1 MAIQYRRILELSPD
15 HSQRSIAASTGHS
28 RPKIREVLERAKQL
42 ELSLPLDPQLTDAQ
56 IGRILFPELAPETTG
71 RELPDLEYMHEEL
84 GKKNVT
90 LSLLY
95 YEYQTNCRDS
105 HKVPYSYRSFCRMY
119 GDFAQQ
125 YKATMRIRRKPG
137 ELMEVDWAGSTLEV
151 IDVDTGEKIT
161 AYLFLAVLPSSQYGY
176 CEAFL
181 SMTMPDWIRGHINA
195 YEFFGGVT
203 EILVS
208 DNLKTGVNSHAKFD
222 PVLNPVYRDMAEHY
236 GTVVMPARVRKPK
249 DKPKVEATVK
259 ALSTWVIAALRNQQ
273 FFTLEELN
281 QAVWSKL
288 RDFNQRP
295 FTKKYKECRN
305 REEGF
310 STEEKFALHPLPA
323 APFEMAAWKTA
334 TVTPDY
340 HIQVDR
346 MFYSVP
352 FQYIG
357 SQVDV
362 RLTSSLIEVFF
373 KDSRIASHA
382 RLYGRSEQFSTNQE
396 HMPEAHK
403 LYVSHTAESSRTW
416 ATTVGPHVSA
426 LVEDMLNHNPERQ
439 ALHTILSLQKLAKK
453 YGATQLEFACGEVR
467 QVAQVPTTRIIER
480 VLINQK
486 KKTPE
491 VPANRN
497 VENDYGFTRGAE
509 YFGRVSH
516 DQSRND

>member
-1 MAIQYRRILELSPD
+1 MAIQYHRILELAPN

-28 RPKIREVLERAKQL
+28 RRKVKEVIDRAQL
-42 ELSLPLDPQLTDAQ
+42 MDFTEPIDPALTDIQ
-56 IGRILFPELAPETTG
+56 IGRILFPELSPESTG
-71 RELPDLEYMHEEL
+71 RELPDLDYMHQEL

-105 HKVPYSYRSFCRMY
+105 GKVPYSYRSYCRMY
-119 GDFAQQ
+119 GDFAQKF
-125 YKATMRIRRKPG
+125 KATMRIRRNPG
-137 ELMEVDWAGSTLEV
+137 ELMEVDWAESTLVV
-151 IDVDTGEKIT
+151 IDADTGEELT

-176 CEAFL
+176 CEACM
-181 SMTMPDWIRGHINA
+181 SMTMPDWIRAHVHA
-195 YEFFGGVT
+195 YEYFGGVT

-222 PVLNPVYRDMAEHY
+222 PVLNPDYRDMAEHY
-236 GTVVMPARVRKPK
+236 GNVVMPARVKKPK

-273 FFTLEELN
+273 FFTIEELN
-281 QAVWSKL
+281 EAVWSKL

-295 FTKKYKECRN
+295 FTKKYKACVN
-305 REEGF
+305 REERF
-310 STEEKFALHPLPA
+310 TTEEKFTLLPLPA
-323 APFEMAAWKTA
+323 TPFEMAAWQTA
-334 TVTPDY
+334 TVQPDY

-357 SQVDV
+357 NQVDI
-362 RLTSSLIEVFF
+362 RLTNTLIEVFF

-382 RLYGRSEQFSTNQE
+382 RLFGRSEQFSTNQE

-403 LYVSHTAESSRTW
+403 LYVSHTPESSRTW
-416 ATTVGPHVSA
+416 AATVGPKISEI
-426 LVEDMLNHNPERQ
+426 VEYFLNRMPERQ
-439 ALHTILSLQKLAKK
+439 APHTILSLQKLAKK
-453 YGATQLEFACGEVR
+453 YGNTQLEVASCEVSK
-467 QVAQVPTTRIIER
+467 VAKAPTVRIIER
-480 VLINQK
+480 VLINTMKQ
-486 KKTPE
+486 TPTTITDE
-491 VPANRN
+491 HDT
-497 VENDYGFTRGAE
+497 EDYGFTRGAD

-516 DQSRND
+516 DQSGNN

>member
-1 MAIQYRRILELSPD
+1 MAIHYRRILELAQD

-28 RPKIREVLERAKQL
+28 RRKVKEVLDRAHL
-42 ELSLPLDPQLTDAQ
+42 VDFTEPIDPALTDVK
-56 IGRILFPELAPETTG
+56 IGRILFPELSPEATG
-71 RELPDLEYMHEEL
+71 RELPDLDYMHEEL

-95 YEYQTNCRDS
+95 YEYQTNCRES
-105 HKVPYSYRSFCRMY
+105 GKVPYSYRSFCRMY
-119 GDFAQQ
+119 GDFAQKF
-125 YKATMRIRRKPG
+125 KATMRIRRKPG
-137 ELMEVDWAGSTLEV
+137 ELMEVDWAGSTLTV
-151 IDVDTGEKIT
+151 IDTDTGEELT

-176 CEAFL
+176 CEACM
-181 SMTMPDWIRGHINA
+181 SMTMPDWIRAHVHA

-208 DNLKTGVNSHAKFD
+208 DNLKTSVDNHTKFD

-273 FFTLEELN
+273 FFTLKELN
-281 QAVWSKL
+281 EAVWSKL

-295 FTKKYKECRN
+295 FTKKYKACKN

-310 STEEKFALHPLPA
+310 TTEEKFALLPLPTT
-323 APFEMAAWKTA
+323 PFEMASWKTA
-334 TVTPDY
+334 TVQPDY

-357 SQVDV
+357 SQVDI
-362 RLTSSLIEVFF
+362 RLTNTLIEVFF

-382 RLYGRSEQFSTNQE
+382 RLFGRSEQFSTNQE

-403 LYVSHTAESSRTW
+403 LYVSHTPESSRTW
-416 ATTVGPHVSA
+416 AATVGPKVSNV
-426 LVEDMLNHNPERQ
+426 VEYFLNHMPERQ

-453 YGATQLEFACGEVR
+453 YGTAQLEVASGEVSK
-467 QVAQVPTTRIIER
+467 VANAPTVRIIER
-480 VLINQK
+480 VLINALK
-486 KKTPE
+486 KSPTAKTNE
-491 VPANRN
+491 HAA
-497 VENDYGFTRGAE
+497 EDYGFTRGAD

-516 DQSRND
+516 DQSGNN

>member
-1 MAIQYRRILELSPD
+1 MAIQFRKILELAPD

-28 RPKIREVLERAKQL
+28 RRKIKEVIERAKQI
-42 ELSLPLDPQLTDAQ
+42 ELTLPIDPALTDAQ
-56 IGRILFPELAPETTG
+56 LGRILFPELLPETTG
-71 RELPDLEYMHEEL
+71 REIPNFEYMHEEL

-95 YEYQTNCRDS
+95 YEYQTSCRDS
-105 HKVPYSYRSFCRMY
+105 GKIPYSYRSYCRMY
-119 GDFAQQ
+119 TTFAQK

-137 ELMEVDWAGSTLEV
+137 ELMEVDWAGSTLTV
-151 IDVDTGEKIT
+151 IDADTGEKLT
-161 AYLFLAVLPSSQYGY
+161 AYLYLAVLPSSQYGY

-181 SMTMPDWIRGHINA
+181 SMTMPDWIRGHVHA
-195 YEFFGGVT
+195 YEYFGGVT

-208 DNLKTGVNSHAKFD
+208 DNLKTGVSSHTKFD

-236 GTVVMPARVRKPK
+236 GTVVMPARVRRPK
-249 DKPKVEATVK
+249 DKPKVEGTVK
-259 ALSTWVIAALRNQQ
+259 ALSTWVIAALRNQR
-273 FFTLEELN
+273 FFTLDELN

-295 FTKKYKECRN
+295 FTKTYKACRN

-310 STEEKFALHPLPA
+310 NTEEKFALHQLPA
-323 APFEMAAWKTA
+323 TPFEMAAWKIA
-334 TVTPDY
+334 TVQPDY
-340 HIQVDR
+340 HILVDR

-362 RLTSSLIEVFF
+362 RLTSTLIEVFF

-382 RLYGRSEQFSTNQE
+382 RLYGRREQFSTNQE

-403 LYVSHTAESSRTW
+403 LYVSHTPESSRNW
-416 ATTVGPHVSA
+416 ALSVGEHVNTVVDY
-426 LVEDMLNHNPERQ
+426 LLNHMPERQ
-439 ALHTILSLQKLAKK
+439 ALHKILSLQKLGKK
-453 YGATQLEFACGEVR
+453 YGASQLEEACAEVEK
-467 QVAQVPTTRIIER
+467 VAQVPTVRIIER
-480 VLINQK
+480 VLINR
-486 KKTPE
+486 KKTSSTTQIE
-491 VPANRN
+491 KQST
-497 VENDYGFTRGAE
+497 EDYGFTRGAE
-509 YFGRVSH
+509 YFGRITN